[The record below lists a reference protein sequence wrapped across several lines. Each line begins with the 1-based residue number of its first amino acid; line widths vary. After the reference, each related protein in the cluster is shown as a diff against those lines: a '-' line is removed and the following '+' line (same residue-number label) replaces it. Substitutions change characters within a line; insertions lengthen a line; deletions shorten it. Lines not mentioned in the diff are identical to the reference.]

1 MLLQRNHC
9 LAWLDLLLWMLWRL
23 LSTIWPCRHC
33 LWLFSYQWHIEA
45 MLTITKFSGNSYGF
59 IDSYAENLIKPDAAF
74 FKHWKSGTSCLVFYF
89 TFLSFSF
96 WVSEFWS
103 QGEGKGKFKL
113 VISASWCLVPSQ
125 LWYPLGLVFYV
136 TWFMM
141 ETVCSCRSFIHKP

>member
-74 FKHWKSGTSCLVFYF
+74 FKHWKSGTSCPVFYF
-89 TFLSFSF
+89 TFLFF
-96 WVSEFWS
+96 FFLGKWVLNPRG
-103 QGEGKGKFKL
+103 GEREIQTSDLRFMMLGPNSI
-113 VISASWCLVPSQ
+113 VV
-125 LWYPLGLVFYV
+125 PLGVSILCYLVYDGDRV
-136 TWFMM
+136 
-141 ETVCSCRSFIHKP
+141 

>member
-23 LSTIWPCRHC
+23 LSTIWPCRRC

-89 TFLSFSF
+89 TFLFF
-96 WVSEFWS
+96 FFLGKWVLNPRG
-103 QGEGKGKFKL
+103 GEREIQTSDLHFMMLGPNSI
-113 VISASWCLVPSQ
+113 VV
-125 LWYPLGLVFYV
+125 PLGVSILCYLVYDGDRV
-136 TWFMM
+136 
-141 ETVCSCRSFIHKP
+141 

>member
-23 LSTIWPCRHC
+23 LSTIWPCRRC

-89 TFLSFSF
+89 TFLFF
-96 WVSEFWS
+96 FFLGKWVLTPRG
-103 QGEGKGKFKL
+103 GEREIQTSDLHFMMLGPNSI
-113 VISASWCLVPSQ
+113 VV
-125 LWYPLGLVFYV
+125 PLGVSILCYLVYDGDCV
-136 TWFMM
+136 
-141 ETVCSCRSFIHKP
+141 